1 MVGRLTGKRL
11 IVIGAATGIGRAVA
25 QAFAA
30 EGARIAIA
38 DISEAAG
45 RRTADEIGSAAD
57 FFTCD
62 VADEKSVRATID
74 AAAARLG
81 GLDGIVNNAALQ
93 MAGEIASFETD
104 RWDALMNVNIRGV
117 FFGAKYTIPH
127 LKAAGGGSIINTSSL
142 AGKRGGPGISA
153 YATSKGAVMAFSTA
167 AALELA
173 PRRIRVNSVCP
184 GFIDTPFN
192 QPAIDFMGG
201 RAAQEELVKKMVPLG
216 RQATPEEIA
225 PLYVFLASNESSYL
239 TAQALSVDGGVYN

>member
-30 EGARIAIA
+30 EGARVAIA

-45 RRTADEIGSAAD
+45 QRAAGEIGSAAH
-57 FFTCD
+57 FFGCD
-62 VADEKSVRATID
+62 VADEGSVRATID

-93 MAGEIASFETD
+93 MAGEIESFATD

-117 FFGAKYTIPH
+117 FFGAKYAIPH

-153 YATSKGAVMAFSTA
+153 YAASKGAVMAFSTA

-173 PRRIRVNSVCP
+173 PHRIRVNSVCP

-225 PLYVFLASNESSYL
+225 PLYVFLASNESSYV